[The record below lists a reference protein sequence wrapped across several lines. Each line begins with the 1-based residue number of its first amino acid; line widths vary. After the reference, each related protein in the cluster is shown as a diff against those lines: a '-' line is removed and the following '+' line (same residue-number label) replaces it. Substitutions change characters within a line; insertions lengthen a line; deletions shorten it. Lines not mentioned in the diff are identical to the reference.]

1 MYNLNYSNT
10 EASEEEIIKIAK
22 QCEIHDKIMQMPNG
36 YDTKVGD
43 LGNKLSGGEK
53 QRILIARGLLKK
65 DA

>member
-10 EASEEEIIKIAK
+10 EASKEEIIQIAK

-53 QRILIARGLLKK
+53 
-65 DA
+65 